1 LGKVGPAGLVVAA
14 AIDTRFLTGL
24 PENGDVRERK
34 SAIWNLTRIS
44 ICPLSDSGDAPRR
57 SG

>member
-44 ICPLSDSGDAPRR
+44 ISSTVGLW
-57 SG
+57 